1 MLEDGSTTKEITIKR
16 GEIVTYKGKYEKV
29 KNQVREKVIIY
40 LEVKTEDGKEGY
52 IKLSSL
58 TAIEDNDESTNKK
71 ISDIKSMAKT
81 VTSRA
86 GKEEKT
92 IGKKEEQY
100 VIAIAAG
107 RNSDEENGIENKEK
121 GLVESELT
129 IKVAEKVEKLLKDYS
144 NVKVIQT
151 GSTSKK
157 GIKAEDRVQKTR
169 NANANLCVQI
179 YFGDGENAGVETIY
193 KKGDDISQQF
203 AEILSKCIA
212 TSMGLTNLNAG
223 EDIEKCKDSEG
234 NGASLSI
241 IENAAITGYPS
252 VVAIGGNL
260 NKEPDV
266 SVIAGDGV
274 DKYAQGIVNGI
285 DEYFKADHS
294 GRTATE
300 DEKTTYKDSTES
312 RIINM
317 KYVSQEKLQEYVSNG
332 NFEKAIKSYT
342 IDDDRNLVIVSWSRK
357 EDGSIELTTNNS
369 MSLKT
374 ALKQYVMPYEYLL
387 YFYMDT
393 DYKDFVEDLADE
405 VMNSEI
411 VMAVQDNVT
420 TTHTIETTN
429 QRKSATVSMFE
440 EGWHQ
445 IGQNEKLV
453 ESVSTSINVTYVKTW
468 CVKAYQEN
476 SYSKAVLN
484 MGDEEEKI
492 FNVPGKVTENSS
504 SSASTENAI
513 SSGTGTYE
521 VNKVNEKGKIIGKE
535 EREYQYTIYEQ
546 VLTNTHSIS
555 NTYEK
560 GEYKTEGRENVFI
573 QLYKK
578 HDMIKRVRPSD
589 YLYAIIENNEKTA
602 GLLDLTKYLIYKAT
616 NIPWG
621 VLEFK
626 FDMFD
631 LSKFNNISSMSGGLS
646 LLQEYIHYFEGNEG
660 ISEDG
665 TKYRVGDDGAGNPTV
680 GYGVDIYN
688 SGFLD
693 RFLAAGYDVSIG
705 SYIDVDFVDALELEE
720 LQSNIRTIEQKLSGL
735 NLTQYQ
741 KFALVS
747 RMYNCGVSGA
757 LGVRNGKDF
766 VSAYGSYWDQ
776 EKDDEY
782 KTTPN
787 DGMYNHPL
795 YQNYMNKPVTASTGY
810 LPGLE
815 IRRKSEWILFKTGYC
830 DVLGKWCSDS
840 AGGAVVEKAVE
851 CHAYLRQNNFTYAQ
865 AGINIPISGAG
876 RTVDC
881 SSYVSWVLYEAGYSG
896 FEGYQ
901 KTSYTFEENPW
912 GWQDVN
918 VSDAQPGDIVAY
930 AGHVEI
936 VAGDEGDRFR
946 VYNCGGNASISAAGT
961 SELPESSTSG
971 HTKGQVTRILRPP
984 Q

>member
-29 KNQVREKVIIY
+29 KNEVSEKVIVY
-40 LEVKTEDGKEGY
+40 LEVKTKDGKEGY

-58 TAIEDNDESTNKK
+58 TAIEEDEASIKKTNDTT
-71 ISDIKSMAKT
+71 KT

-86 GKEEKT
+86 GKEEKI
-92 IGKKEEQY
+92 IGQKGEEY

-129 IKVAEKVEKLLKDYS
+129 IKVAEKVEKLLKEYS
-144 NVKVIQT
+144 NVKVVQT
-151 GSTSKK
+151 GSTTTN
-157 GIKAEDRVQKTR
+157 GVKAEERTQKTR

-179 YFGDGENAGVETIY
+179 YFGDGDNAGVETIY

-203 AEILSKCIA
+203 AEILSKSIS

-223 EDIEKCKDSEG
+223 QDTDKCKDSDG
-234 NGASLSI
+234 NSASLSI

-260 NKEPDV
+260 NKDPDA

-294 GRTATE
+294 GRTASE
-300 DEKTTYKDSTES
+300 EKETTYKDSTES

-317 KYVSQEKLQEYVSNG
+317 KYVPQEKLQEYVSNG

-342 IDDDRNLVIVSWSRK
+342 IDDDRNLVIVSWARK

-393 DYKDFVEDLADE
+393 DYMDFVNDLADE

-429 QRKSATVSMFE
+429 QRKSATESSFE

-445 IGQNEKLV
+445 TGQTDKLV
-453 ESVSTSINVTYVKTW
+453 ESVSTSVNVTYVKTW

-484 MGDEEEKI
+484 MGEEEEKI
-492 FNVPGKVTENSS
+492 LNVPGKVTESTS
-504 SSASTENAI
+504 SSATAENII
-513 SSGTGTYE
+513 SSGTSTYE
-521 VNKVNEKGKIIGKE
+521 VIKKNEKGQIIGKE
-535 EREYQYTIYEQ
+535 EKEYQYSIYEQ
-546 VLTNTHSIS
+546 VLTDTHSIS

-560 GEYKTEGRENVFI
+560 GEYKTEGRENIFI
-573 QLYKK
+573 KLYKK
-578 HDMIKRVRPSD
+578 HDMIERVRASG
-589 YLYAIIENNEKTA
+589 YLFTIIENNEKTA

-621 VLEFK
+621 VLKFK

-631 LSKFNNISSMSGGLS
+631 LNKFNSTSSSTGGLS
-646 LLQEYIHYFEGNEG
+646 QFKRWLHEWEGLNG
-660 ISEDG
+660 SISADG
-665 TKYRVGDDGAGNPTV
+665 TKYIIGDDGYGHPTV
-680 GYGVDIYN
+680 GYGVDIFN
-688 SGFLD
+688 GGFAD
-693 RFLAAGYDVSIG
+693 RFTAAGFSTSVG
-705 SYIDVDFVDALELEE
+705 AEVDKKFVDDLEDEE
-720 LQSNIRTIEQKLSGL
+720 INKAIEVVNSKCSGL

-741 KFALVS
+741 KYALVS
-747 RMYNCGVSGA
+747 RIFNCGSGGA
-757 LGVRNGKDF
+757 LMARNGKDF
-766 VSAYGSYWDQ
+766 VAAYSAYWNQDT
-776 EKDDEY
+776 DLEY
-782 KTTPN
+782 KVAQN
-787 DGMYNHPL
+787 ENMFSHAL
-795 YQNYMNKPVTASTGY
+795 YTNYMCKPNTALGSGFSQ
-810 LPGLE
+810 GLVN
-815 IRRKSEWILFKTGYC
+815 RRRAEWLLFKTGYYDRINEYYEDGGSIVEAAATVHNYIYENNYYYSLGGDLPNSVN
-830 DVLGKWCSDS
+830 DVKSTR
-840 AGGAVVEKAVE
+840 AVCCAT
-851 CHAYLRQNNFTYAQ
+851 F
-865 AGINIPISGAG
+865 
-876 RTVDC
+876 
-881 SSYVSWVLYEAGYSG
+881 VSWTLYEAGYDWMSNCPG
-896 FEGYQ
+896 INACSSLLPFLIQNGGTQ
-901 KTSYTFEENPW
+901 VMHPTIDML
-912 GWQDVN
+912 Q
-918 VSDAQPGDIVAY
+918 AGDILFY
-930 AGHVEI
+930 
-936 VAGDEGDRFR
+936 GDGGSQHTDIYIGNGLW
-946 VYNCGGNASISAAGT
+946 YNCGGNNSVKRKDPYSKNPTNIYC
-961 SELPESSTSG
+961 
-971 HTKGQVTRILRPP
+971 VIRFN
-984 Q
+984 